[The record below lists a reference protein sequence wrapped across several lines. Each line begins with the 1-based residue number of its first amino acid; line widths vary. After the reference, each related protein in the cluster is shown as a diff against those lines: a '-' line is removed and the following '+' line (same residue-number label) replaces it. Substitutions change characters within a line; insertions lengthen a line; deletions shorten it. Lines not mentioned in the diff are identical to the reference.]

1 MSTEALNDRRQ
12 RAIEAFAD
20 EQTGR
25 TDMFGTTTPDE
36 RLVLARDAAIETA
49 TRVQIT
55 HEIVMAF
62 VTAPDGPDDITAPL
76 RAAFEAAG
84 FEVES

>member
-25 TDMFGTTTPDE
+25 IDIFGTTTPDE

-55 HEIVMAF
+55 DQMLLLIPA
-62 VTAPDGPDDITAPL
+62 TKSDALDIATDL
-76 RAAFEAAG
+76 FMAAG
-84 FEVES
+84 FEVEL